1 MDNIRVYADK
11 YFNKTMLAENLP
23 NSDLYLNFFT
33 SKNFDFLVKK
43 IETDYQVSLSDSYRH
58 DVLDTMIVCFEYH
71 PVSLNLLND
80 LV

>member
-33 SKNFDFLVKK
+33 TKNFD
-43 IETDYQVSLSDSYRH
+43 
-58 DVLDTMIVCFEYH
+58 
-71 PVSLNLLND
+71 LLIKN
-80 LV
+80 